1 MSLVTWEVAKV
12 DGAGNEVHRSGP
24 KTEYLIYKETYFWV
38 LAYPD
43 FWTTFDDPHSRH
55 SAFIINVKRHATD
68 PHAVESLKAYAEV
81 VHKRYLEHQ
90 KFLNWEQ

>member
-1 MSLVTWEVAKV
+1 MSLVTWELAKV

-43 FWTTFDDPHSRH
+43 FWTTFDDPS
-55 SAFIINVKRHATD
+55 
-68 PHAVESLKAYAEV
+68 
-81 VHKRYLEHQ
+81 
-90 KFLNWEQ
+90 

>member
-1 MSLVTWEVAKV
+1 MDLIKWEEAKI
-12 DGAGNEVHRSGP
+12 DGAGNPVYRSGP

-55 SAFIINVKRHATD
+55 SAFIINVKRHNSD
-68 PHAVESLKAYAEV
+68 PNAVSALKAYAEV

-90 KFLNWEQ
+90 KFLNWE